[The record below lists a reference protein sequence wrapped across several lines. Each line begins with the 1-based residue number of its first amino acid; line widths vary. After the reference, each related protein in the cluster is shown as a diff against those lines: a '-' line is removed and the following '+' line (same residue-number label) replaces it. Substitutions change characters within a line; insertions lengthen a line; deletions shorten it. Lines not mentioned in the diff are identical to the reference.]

1 MIYLEN
7 VTKSFGN
14 RELLKINKL
23 EISDGEKVG
32 IVGKNG
38 AGKSTLLNIISGRI
52 NPDSGKV
59 SVQGSVGYIEQISDE
74 ESVLS
79 GGEKEK
85 RAIMRELVKRT
96 DVLLADEPSSNLDI
110 DGINYLIKKLN
121 EYQGILLLISHDRNL
136 LDSVCTQIIEIEN
149 GEVNKYLGNYT
160 KYKET
165 KTGEI
170 EFKES
175 EYLKYV
181 REKSRLESAIQV
193 SKNSSKSMKKTPSR
207 MGNSEA
213 RLHKREAE
221 NKREKLEGH
230 TKALESRLE
239 KLDKPDRPIHELPV
253 YMRVPES
260 QVIKAKIAISGE
272 NVNIKFNEKVI
283 LKNAKFNILSNRIT
297 ALVGKNGAGKTSL
310 INRILSN
317 DENVRISGQ
326 AKIGY
331 FSQDLSILDNEA
343 TVFQNVMN
351 DSVQSEVTVRNI
363 LANLNIKGNDV
374 YKKVGVLSGGERV
387 KVSIA
392 KLLVSDYNVLILDE
406 PTNFLDI
413 PSIEALEKLL
423 REYKGT
429 ILLVTHDKTLI
440 NNIAQNL
447 LIIEDKNIVEF
458 EGNLEKYQ
466 EYKEKKKLV
475 NKANLENDKLLLS
488 MKISEIISKLSIEKD
503 EGKRNELEQI
513 YKELIEKKKN
523 LLL

>member
-38 AGKSTLLNIISGRI
+38 AGKI
-52 NPDSGKV
+52 
-59 SVQGSVGYIEQISDE
+59 
-74 ESVLS
+74 
-79 GGEKEK
+79 
-85 RAIMRELVKRT
+85 
-96 DVLLADEPSSNLDI
+96 
-110 DGINYLIKKLN
+110 
-121 EYQGILLLISHDRNL
+121 
-136 LDSVCTQIIEIEN
+136 
-149 GEVNKYLGNYT
+149 
-160 KYKET
+160 
-165 KTGEI
+165 
-170 EFKES
+170 
-175 EYLKYV
+175 
-181 REKSRLESAIQV
+181 
-193 SKNSSKSMKKTPSR
+193 
-207 MGNSEA
+207 
-213 RLHKREAE
+213 
-221 NKREKLEGH
+221 
-230 TKALESRLE
+230 
-239 KLDKPDRPIHELPV
+239 
-253 YMRVPES
+253 
-260 QVIKAKIAISGE
+260 
-272 NVNIKFNEKVI
+272 
-283 LKNAKFNILSNRIT
+283 
-297 ALVGKNGAGKTSL
+297 SL

-475 NKANLENDKLLLS
+475 NNANLENDKLLLS

-503 EGKRNELEQI
+503 EGKKNELEQI
-513 YKELIEKKKN
+513 YKELIEKKKD